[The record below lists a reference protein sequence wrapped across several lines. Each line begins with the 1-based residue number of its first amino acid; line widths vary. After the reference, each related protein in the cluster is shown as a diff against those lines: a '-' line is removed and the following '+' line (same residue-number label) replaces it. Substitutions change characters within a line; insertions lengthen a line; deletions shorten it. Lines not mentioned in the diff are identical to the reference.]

1 MNQVKDI
8 DVCTHA
14 SLTIL
19 FASLLPLS
27 LPPEQDVG
35 TGSHHVSLLPTPLP
49 VLSLSV
55 QFHFCKIRWK
65 IVVCDQSQIKHTSF
79 ILNCPTSITCYIAK
93 LVLTNFKILK
103 KHFSIS
109 PMYTKDI
116 L

>member
-1 MNQVKDI
+1 MNQVKDM

-27 LPPEQDVG
+27 LLSEQDVG
-35 TGSHHVSLLPTPLP
+35 TASHHVSFLPTPP
-49 VLSLSV
+49 PALSLSV

-79 ILNCPTSITCYIAK
+79 VLNCSTSITCYIAK
-93 LVLTNFKILK
+93 LVLMNSKILK

-109 PMYTKDI
+109 PIYTTDI